1 MMTTHHT
8 DAAASADAAGSS
20 FRSSRRPKLERDLFI
35 GNQWRPSSTGYSLS
49 PVNPATGQ
57 PFGRAAAGSA
67 EDVDAA
73 VKAARAAFDT
83 GPGRSCPWRSG
94 RRPCCG
100 SPMRPDTRRRH
111 DRPARVR
118 TGHAAPASVEA
129 RPSPG

>member
-35 GNQWRPSSTGYSLS
+35 GNQWRPSSTGDSLS

-83 GPGRSCPWRSG
+83 GSWPQLSLEERAAALLRFADAAGYP
-94 RRPCCG
+94 
-100 SPMRPDTRRRH
+100 
-111 DRPARVR
+111 PA
-118 TGHAAPASVEA
+118 P
-129 RPSPG
+129 